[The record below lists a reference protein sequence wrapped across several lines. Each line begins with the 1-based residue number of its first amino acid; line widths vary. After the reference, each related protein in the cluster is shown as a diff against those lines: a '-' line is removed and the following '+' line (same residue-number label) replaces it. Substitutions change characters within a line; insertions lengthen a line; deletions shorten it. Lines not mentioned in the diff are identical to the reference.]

1 MVRHGCNPLEDKA
14 RRSTRSRG
22 WEAKRAKERGSEKPL
37 EMRHLQMFTYPE
49 EAKGALLEP
58 LESLGMEQWDKRLR
72 SVRLDV

>member
-1 MVRHGCNPLEDKA
+1 
-14 RRSTRSRG
+14 
-22 WEAKRAKERGSEKPL
+22 
-37 EMRHLQMFTYPE
+37 MRHLQMFTYPE